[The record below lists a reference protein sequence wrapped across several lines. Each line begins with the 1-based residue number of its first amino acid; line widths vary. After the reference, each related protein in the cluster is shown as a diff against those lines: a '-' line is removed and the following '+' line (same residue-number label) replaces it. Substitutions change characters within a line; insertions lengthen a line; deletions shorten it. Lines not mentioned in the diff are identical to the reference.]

1 MLYFAKKERGFSYV
15 EMVFAVAMLALL
27 AAVATPYLEKNIQRK
42 KESELKQSLRDIR
55 TAIDEYKDAADAGK
69 FFKRVGDTG
78 YPHRLQDLVD
88 GVEDITDANKKKLRF
103 LRQIPADP
111 MVSATEIPADPMVS
125 ATYSAVSQTNRSVN
139 PADTWG
145 KRSYDSDADS
155 PSEGEDVYDIYSTSV
170 EIGNNGV
177 AYAKW

>member
-1 MLYFAKKERGFSYV
+1 MLFLIKKERGFSYV

-111 MVSATEIPADPMVS
+111 MVSATVS
-125 ATYSAVSQTNRSVN
+125 AASQTNRSVN

-145 KRSYDSDADS
+145 KRSYDSDADN
-155 PSEGEDVYDIYSTSV
+155 PSEGEDVYDVYSTSV
-170 EIGNNGV
+170 EIGNNRV

>member
-55 TAIDEYKDAADAGK
+55 TAIDDYKDAADAGK

-111 MVSATEIPADPMVS
+111 MVSATVS
-125 ATYSAVSQTNRSVN
+125 AISQTNRSVN